1 MNLIKS
7 IVKPCAGLPGRAVA
21 VLFLTVSLSMGFS
34 AHAQQ
39 KTFPAGTSEA
49 VLNSSA
55 TTPVELGS
63 RPGVSKFP
71 SLPLKPSGAF
81 KTDPRSQTP
90 GAVSRMPVNIP
101 QLPPSIQRLPAIPA
115 EVKTEL
121 KAAGEKIADMLNEST
136 SETQTFTKGAL
147 SYQLPAGYSGTFEA
161 SIDKLYMKKDEL
173 PANLIMAKISKM
185 KTNPQL
191 STTKSDF
198 DKITKEAFRSNI
210 SSANWRVAHTSFYK
224 GKDADDDT
232 VYICV
237 AVEYKRDISER
248 SFQKDIE
255 ILKNYL
261 KKETSDEY
269 VLLEKF
275 PFMIVMGSNQTG
287 DYEFATVKEI
297 AARLK
302 VKLFGDIKVEPAAIV
317 YPEVKPAAADI
328 SGGDKTGE
336 TKINQA
342 PAPPLDANNDTGSV
356 TIENGNGNGAKAGA
370 GSGTETGNTVTAEA
384 PGGNTSAVSEKQGS
398 KGVSAPAAAETRS
411 PAKAVSR
418 TISEDKKAAE
428 PKNLKKKD
436 TEIISIEDI
445 TPDEQ

>member
-1 MNLIKS
+1 MNLLKS
-7 IVKPCAGLPGRAVA
+7 IVKPCACLPGRAAA

-39 KTFPAGTSEA
+39 KTFPAGTSEV

-55 TTPVELGS
+55 TAPVEFGS

-71 SLPLKPSGAF
+71 SLPLKSSGAF
-81 KTDPRSQTP
+81 KTDPRSQAP
-90 GAVSRMPVNIP
+90 GAASRMPVNIP

-136 SETQTFTKGAL
+136 SEAQTFTKGAL
-147 SYQLPAGYSGTFEA
+147 SYQLPAGYSGTFET

-173 PANLIMAKISKM
+173 PANLVMAKISKM

-232 VYICV
+232 IYICV
-237 AVEYKRDISER
+237 AIEYKRDISER

-275 PFMIVMGSNQTG
+275 PFIIIMGSNQTG

-297 AARLK
+297 ASRLK
-302 VKLFGDIKVEPAAIV
+302 EKLFGDIKVEPAAIV
-317 YPEVKPAAADI
+317 YPEVKPPAADA
-328 SGGDKTGE
+328 SGSDKTGE
-336 TKINQA
+336 IQ
-342 PAPPLDANNDTGSV
+342 V
-356 TIENGNGNGAKAGA
+356 
-370 GSGTETGNTVTAEA
+370 
-384 PGGNTSAVSEKQGS
+384 
-398 KGVSAPAAAETRS
+398 APAAATSIDTKNDTVTVSIGTGNESTVTTEILVS
-411 PAKAVSR
+411 NTPAASKKQGKKVDADPAKVKTLAPAEIKTNV
-418 TISEDKKAAE
+418 ISEDKKSSE
-428 PKNLKKKD
+428 PESKTGKKETK
-436 TEIISIEDI
+436 EPISIEDI

>member
-7 IVKPCAGLPGRAVA
+7 VVKPCSSLLASAAAIMISTALLAGAFP
-21 VLFLTVSLSMGFS
+21 

-39 KTFPAGTSEA
+39 EVSPAGA
-49 VLNSSA
+49 SA
-55 TTPVELGS
+55 SAPNASVTAPVELNS
-63 RPGVSKFP
+63 KPGVSKFP

-81 KTDPRSQTP
+81 KADPRSKAP
-90 GAVSRMPVNIP
+90 GAAPYIP
-101 QLPPSIQRLPAIPA
+101 AALPKLPPSLPKMPFVSS

-121 KAAGEKIADMLNEST
+121 KAAGETIANMLNEST
-136 SETQTFTKGAL
+136 SEAQTFTKGAL
-147 SYQLPAGYSGTFEA
+147 SYQLPAGYLGTFETT
-161 SIDKLYMKKDEL
+161 IDKLYMKKDEL
-173 PANLIMAKISKM
+173 PANLVMARISKM

-210 SSANWRVAHTSFYK
+210 SSAGWRVAHTSFYK

-232 VYICV
+232 IYICI
-237 AVEYKRDISER
+237 AIEYKRDISER
-248 SFQKDIE
+248 SFQKDMD

-275 PFMIVMGSNQTG
+275 PFVIVMGSNQTG

-302 VKLFGDIKVEPAAIV
+302 VKLFGDIKVEPSPIV
-317 YPEVKPAAADI
+317 YPEAKPSAADV

-336 TKINQA
+336 TR
-342 PAPPLDANNDTGSV
+342 L
-356 TIENGNGNGAKAGA
+356 
-370 GSGTETGNTVTAEA
+370 
-384 PGGNTSAVSEKQGS
+384 
-398 KGVSAPAAAETRS
+398 APAAAPPIEAKNDTDS
-411 PAKAVSR
+411 VSVGADAAAVKAPAPAEIKANV
-418 TISEDKKAAE
+418 ISEDKKSPAPE
-428 PKNLKKKD
+428 PKPLKKDDK
-436 TEIISIEDI
+436 EVISIEDI

>member
-1 MNLIKS
+1 M
-7 IVKPCAGLPGRAVA
+7 
-21 VLFLTVSLSMGFS
+21 
-34 AHAQQ
+34 
-39 KTFPAGTSEA
+39 PA
-49 VLNSSA
+49 
-55 TTPVELGS
+55 
-63 RPGVSKFP
+63 
-71 SLPLKPSGAF
+71 
-81 KTDPRSQTP
+81 
-90 GAVSRMPVNIP
+90 NIL
-101 QLPPSIQRLPAIPA
+101 QLPPSVQRLPALPD

-136 SETQTFTKGAL
+136 SEAQTFTKGAL

-161 SIDKLYMKKDEL
+161 AIDKLYMKKDEL
-173 PANLIMAKISKM
+173 PANLVVAKVSKM

-232 VYICV
+232 IYICL
-237 AVEYKRDISER
+237 AIEYKRDISER

-275 PFMIVMGSNQTG
+275 PFIIVMGSNQTG

-297 AARLK
+297 ASRLK
-302 VKLFGDIKVEPAAIV
+302 VKLFGDIKVEPAAVI
-317 YPEVKPAAADI
+317 YPEAKPAAADI

-336 TKINQA
+336 TKIN
-342 PAPPLDANNDTGSV
+342 PAAVPPPDAKSDTGSV
-356 TIENGNGNGAKAGA
+356 SIEKGNESKAAA
-370 GSGTETGNTVTAEA
+370 GSGNETGDAVTAEI
-384 PGGNTSAVSEKQGS
+384 PGGNTSAASEKQQKKSGAS
-398 KGVSAPAAAETRS
+398 PAAAKTQA
-411 PAKAVSR
+411 PAKINIK
-418 TISEDKKAAE
+418 TIAEDKKSPE
-428 PKNLKKKD
+428 PKTVKKD
-436 TEIISIEDI
+436 AKEIISIEDI